1 MSFYKQLLSFFWLL
15 VLSISTLADDERDQV
30 LENLQVQVAS
40 TTPEKGLL
48 FLPSE
53 QREVAFGAIDE
64 LFPTRTCLLYTSP
77 SPRDRQKSRMP
88 SSA

>member
-1 MSFYKQLLSFFWLL
+1 MQRVFLQTITVFWLL
-15 VLSISTLADDERDQV
+15 VISISTLAHDERDQV

-53 QREVAFGAIDE
+53 QREVAFGAIDSSFLHE
-64 LFPTRTCLLYTSP
+64 PLPLRVIL
-77 SPRDRQKSRMP
+77 DR
-88 SSA
+88 